1 MTTPNSSPTES
12 TLSRTIIVIAF
23 LGAVIG
29 GVGAP
34 LITSAAVDL
43 DMPLD
48 IAQWTLTITLFTGA
62 ITAPVLGRLGAGR
75 QRRTTIFIALGLV
88 ALGGL
93 LTAVPAHFTVLIIGR
108 GLQGLGLGVTPLL
121 MSSARDHLSAA
132 RAESTIATVSV
143 ASTVGIGV
151 AYPLMGFVDEAAG
164 LRIAYG
170 LGFLLS
176 LTAVV
181 IAWFAIPTDGP
192 GLTSRIDAVGA
203 VLLGIGVLGL
213 LLAVA
218 QPDVWTTPWVGL
230 GVLAATVSALLSWN
244 LVERRRSTPLVDLR
258 LFAERSVLSANCA
271 MFASVIAMYHL
282 FSLFTRYVQT
292 PSGSGY
298 GFGLTGV
305 AAGAALIPFSVLG
318 FVAGRL
324 TPWLSSRT
332 SPRRAFTIH
341 SAIIV
346 LGMVAFVDSADS
358 LIGILGAMCLLG
370 FGVGG
375 ISAVMPR
382 LVLTGVPKSET
393 SSVLST
399 NQIVRTTGFSIGSAF
414 AGLLLAVE
422 TPTGRLIPPQ
432 DDYSTAAL
440 WALPLVALGV
450 AVVALARKK
459 RL

>member
-1 MTTPNSSPTES
+1 MTAEGRQLRDRR
-12 TLSRTIIVIAF
+12 LSWSIIAIAL

-34 LITSAAVDL
+34 LITAAALDL
-43 DMPLD
+43 NVPLD
-48 IAQWTLTITLFTGA
+48 AAQWTLTVTLFSGA
-62 ITAPVLGRLGAGR
+62 VTAPVLGRLGAGPR
-75 QRRTTIFIALGLV
+75 RRTTILTTLTLV

-93 LTAVPAHFTVLIIGR
+93 LTTIPAPFAVLLIGR

-121 MSSARDHLSAA
+121 MAVARDHLDTEV
-132 RAESTIATVSV
+132 AERTIATVSV

-151 AYPLMGFVDEAAG
+151 AYPLMGFLDQVAG

-170 LGFLLS
+170 IGFLLS

-181 IAWFAIPTDGP
+181 IAWFTIPPDGP
-192 GLTSRIDAVGA
+192 GLTSRIDAAGA

-218 QPDVWTTPWVGL
+218 QPDVWTTPWVGP
-230 GVLAATVSALLSWN
+230 GILAATVLAFVSWI

-258 LFAERSVLSANCA
+258 LFVERSVLAANGA
-271 MFASVIAMYHL
+271 MFASAIAMYLL

-298 GFGLTGV
+298 GFGLTSV

-332 SPRRAFTIH
+332 SPRWAFTIH
-341 SAIIV
+341 SAIVV
-346 LGMVAFVDSADS
+346 LGMVAFVGSDDS
-358 LIGILGAMCLLG
+358 LIGILGAMSLLG

-382 LVLTGVPKSET
+382 LVLAGVPKSET
-393 SSVLST
+393 SSVLSI
-399 NQIVRTTGFSIGSAF
+399 NQIVRATGFSIGSAF
-414 AGLLLAVE
+414 AGLLLAIE
-422 TPTGRLIPPQ
+422 TPAGRLIPPQ
-432 DDYSTAAL
+432 DGYSTAAL

-450 AVVALARKK
+450 AVVALARQK
-459 RL
+459 RH